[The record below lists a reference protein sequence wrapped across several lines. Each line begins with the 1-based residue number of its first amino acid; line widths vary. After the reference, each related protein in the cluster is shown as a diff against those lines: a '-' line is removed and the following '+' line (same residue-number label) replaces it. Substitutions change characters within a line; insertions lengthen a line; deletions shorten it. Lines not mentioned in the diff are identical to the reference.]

1 MITAQSIY
9 HRLRRYRTL
18 QTHYISALPV
28 AIIMPHSACNCRCVI
43 CDIWKD
49 NKNLTQLHPEDI
61 GSLLESLKKLGT
73 KQVVLSG
80 GEALL
85 HPRFF
90 QLCEMLHS
98 VPVKI
103 TLLSTGL
110 TIAKHAAQL
119 VHAVDEIILSLDG
132 TENVHNQIRNIPGAF
147 ASLQAGAAAIQKLH
161 PGFPVSA
168 RTVIHRL
175 NYQYWPAIVDTARQ
189 LGLQQISFLPAD
201 TTSHAFNRQ
210 QGWPMEKQNE
220 LLIPAD
226 ELTQLQSVIE
236 KMIQNYAPDFRS
248 GFIAENP
255 AKIRRIAQYYAACQ
269 GLEPFPWKKCNAPW
283 VSTVIE
289 ADGTIRPCFF
299 LPASGNM
306 HNETLEHILNSDA
319 AVSFRKTLDTQK
331 NPTCE
336 RCVCSLYLS
345 PGHKII

>member
-1 MITAQSIY
+1 MISARSIY

-49 NKNLTQLHPEDI
+49 NKNLTQLQPEDI
-61 GSLLESLKKLGT
+61 STLLVSLEKLGT

-90 QLCEMLHS
+90 QLCDLIHTL
-98 VPVKI
+98 PVKI

-110 TIAKHAAQL
+110 TMARHAAAL
-119 VHAVDEIILSLDG
+119 VNAADEIIVSLDG
-132 TENVHNQIRNIPGAF
+132 PEEIHNQIRNIPDAY
-147 ASLQAGAAAIQKLH
+147 SQLQKGIAAVHALR
-161 PGFPVSA
+161 PGFPISA
-168 RTVIHRL
+168 RSVIHRL
-175 NYQYWPAIVDTARQ
+175 NYQHWTAMVDSAHQ
-189 LGLQQISFLPAD
+189 LGVQQISFLPAD

-210 QGWPMEKQNE
+210 QSWPMEKQDQ
-220 LLIPAD
+220 LLILVAELETLSHTIEQLITQHAD
-226 ELTQLQSVIE
+226 
-236 KMIQNYAPDFRS
+236 DFRS
-248 GFIAENP
+248 GFIAESP
-255 AKIRRIAQYYAACQ
+255 AKIRRIGQYYAACQ
-269 GLEPFPWKKCNAPW
+269 GLQEFPWKKCNAPW

-299 LPASGNM
+299 HPASGNM
-306 HNETLEHILNSDA
+306 HHETLEHILNSDA
-319 AVSFRKTLDTQK
+319 AVSFRKSLDTHQ
-331 NPTCE
+331 NPTCA

-345 PGHKII
+345 PGNKII

>member
-1 MITAQSIY
+1 MISARSIY

-49 NKNLTQLHPEDI
+49 NKNLTQLQPEDI
-61 GSLLESLKKLGT
+61 STLLVSLEKLGT

-90 QLCEMLHS
+90 QLCDLIHTL
-98 VPVKI
+98 PVKI

-110 TIAKHAAQL
+110 TIARHAAAL
-119 VHAVDEIILSLDG
+119 VNAVEEMIVSLDG
-132 TENVHNQIRNIPGAF
+132 PEEIHNQIRNIPDAYGQ
-147 ASLQAGAAAIQKLH
+147 LQKGIQAIHTLR
-161 PGFPVSA
+161 PDYPISA
-168 RTVIHRL
+168 RSVIHRL
-175 NYQYWPAIVDTARQ
+175 NYQHWNAMVDSAHQ
-189 LGLQQISFLPAD
+189 LGVQQISFLPAD

-210 QGWPMEKQNE
+210 QGWPMEKQDQ
-220 LLIPAD
+220 LLIPAA
-226 ELTQLQSVIE
+226 ELETLNHTIEQLITQH
-236 KMIQNYAPDFRS
+236 ADDFRS
-248 GFIAENP
+248 GFIAESP
-255 AKIRRIAQYYAACQ
+255 AKIRRIGQYYAACQ
-269 GLEPFPWKKCNAPW
+269 GLQDFPWKKCNAPW

-299 LPASGNM
+299 HPASGNM
-306 HNETLEHILNSDA
+306 HHETLEHILNSDA
-319 AVSFRKTLDTQK
+319 AVSFRKTLDTHQ
-331 NPTCE
+331 NPTCA

-345 PGHKII
+345 PGNKII